1 MLYAYSQ
8 FRVFGCL
15 YYAHITK
22 EGREKFDAKARK
34 CVMLGYGFETKA
46 YWLYDLER
54 RKHFSVGMYCLMS
67 YGVDWMMMMVSHR
80 TVNLVQRLLA

>member
-22 EGREKFDAKARK
+22 EDREKFDAKARK
-34 CVMLGYGFETKA
+34 WVMALRLKHIGFTIWKE
-46 YWLYDLER
+46 ESI
-54 RKHFSVGMYCLMS
+54 FQSGC
-67 YGVDWMMMMVSHR
+67 
-80 TVNLVQRLLA
+80 TV